1 MDERLNLLELV
12 DLLSKKQGLTKK
24 EAELFLREL
33 FAIILENIKSL
44 EPVKIKDFGTFKPT
58 KVSARKS
65 VNVNTGEEFE
75 IPAHYKL
82 NFIPDKA
89 LREAVN
95 KPFSHFESVILED
108 GVTFENVEIG
118 LSDNEDEDIEGG
130 IDIEE
135 TTDKEKQTN
144 NLQKQIGEIKAEIE
158 QIEEPKKDENI
169 DTSPATPIATEGTI
183 KEEVEILTTSPIIEE
198 KVESEVVDNITE
210 EIIETPSTPADKDDS
225 EIEYEQIVEEEIIAK
240 EEEIAEKE
248 SEKDIDIIEQYEEEE
263 VAYYDNRRKN
273 RVVVLCCILAILAI
287 ALGITLYTGH
297 AQQFL
302 ADRGY
307 WNGEQEKK
315 NIVTDTLAI
324 GNIQSNIDSIQTSTD
339 SVKANQPIDSIATQ
353 KEKVIEQAKYKSI
366 TETIEYGVTL
376 RNLGLKHY
384 GAKSFWVYIFLD
396 NKDKIKNPNNV
407 PIGTKLAIPQASK
420 YGIDKNDKEALAK
433 ARKMEEE
440 IYKEFGIK

>member
-1 MDERLNLLELV
+1 MNERLNLLELV

-24 EAELFLREL
+24 ESELFFREL
-33 FAIILENIKSL
+33 FALILENIESL
-44 EPVKIKDFGTFKPT
+44 EPVKIKDFGIFKPT

-82 NFIPDKA
+82 NFTPDKT

-108 GVTFENVEIG
+108 GVTFENVEID
-118 LSDNEDEDIEGG
+118 LSDNEEEDFEIDT
-130 IDIEE
+130 DIEE
-135 TTDKEKQTN
+135 TPAKEEKTN

-169 DTSPATPIATEGTI
+169 EISPAIAISEEII
-183 KEEVEILTTSPIIEE
+183 KEKIEAQNTHSIIDEE
-198 KVESEVVDNITE
+198 KGTKAVDNITKD
-210 EIIETPSTPADKDDS
+210 IIETPSIPEDNNPEGENK
-225 EIEYEQIVEEEIIAK
+225 QIVEEEIIAK
-240 EEEIAEKE
+240 EKTEED
-248 SEKDIDIIEQYEEEE
+248 SEKDINIIEQYEEEE
-263 VAYYDNRRKN
+263 EDYYDNRRKN
-273 RVVVLCCILAILAI
+273 RVVVLCCFLAILVI
-287 ALGITLYTGH
+287 ALGVTFYTGH

-307 WNGEQEKK
+307 WNEEKE
-315 NIVTDTLAI
+315 NTITDTLAI
-324 GNIQSNIDSIQTSTD
+324 NNIQSNTDNTQTPKDSITTNQTI
-339 SVKANQPIDSIATQ
+339 QDSIAVQ
-353 KEKVIEQAKYKSI
+353 KDKIVEQEEFKTI

-407 PIGTKLAIPQASK
+407 PIGTELLIPQASK
-420 YGIDKNDKEALAK
+420 YGIDKNNKDSLAK